1 MRAKNILYSLAAGF
15 VAISISIAP
24 AYAKDNFFK
33 RSANAVKEFFS
44 DDKKKDDSTPDKE
57 KKEEKANPEKSS
69 TTTTQSESTSAV
81 QTGAV
86 DVSNPAASKEAYE
99 EIRSYNSNGEL
110 TGDTI
115 SLFSTDYLGYGYI
128 GINANVIK
136 VGEDQIDASLGQGET
151 IAGIFRMEAHPAIH
165 MQRIQRVDFGLAV
178 LGEEG
183 SAANDEADVIKDI
196 NTQ

>member
-69 TTTTQSESTSAV
+69 TTTTQSESEKIDDKSVTELYDLSFEEKLFRNWATNALKYANTSRYR
-81 QTGAV
+81 QK
-86 DVSNPAASKEAYE
+86 NYC
-99 EIRSYNSNGEL
+99 R
-110 TGDTI
+110 
-115 SLFSTDYLGYGYI
+115 
-128 GINANVIK
+128 
-136 VGEDQIDASLGQGET
+136 QGKTSRRHATE
-151 IAGIFRMEAHPAIH
+151 R
-165 MQRIQRVDFGLAV
+165 
-178 LGEEG
+178 
-183 SAANDEADVIKDI
+183 
-196 NTQ
+196 

>member
-69 TTTTQSESTSAV
+69 TTTTQSESEKIDDKSVTALYDLSF
-81 QTGAV
+81 
-86 DVSNPAASKEAYE
+86 E
-99 EIRSYNSNGEL
+99 ENKALPKLGNQRAKIR
-110 TGDTI
+110 
-115 SLFSTDYLGYGYI
+115 
-128 GINANVIK
+128 
-136 VGEDQIDASLGQGET
+136 
-151 IAGIFRMEAHPAIH
+151 
-165 MQRIQRVDFGLAV
+165 
-178 LGEEG
+178 
-183 SAANDEADVIKDI
+183 
-196 NTQ
+196 